1 MDSEQI
7 PGKQK
12 YWFLIAF
19 LLNLGFGTEFGTW
32 DLGLKM
38 LTQG

>member
-12 YWFLIAF
+12 YWFLIDF
-19 LLNLGFGTEFGTW
+19 PLNLGFGT
-32 DLGLKM
+32 
-38 LTQG
+38 